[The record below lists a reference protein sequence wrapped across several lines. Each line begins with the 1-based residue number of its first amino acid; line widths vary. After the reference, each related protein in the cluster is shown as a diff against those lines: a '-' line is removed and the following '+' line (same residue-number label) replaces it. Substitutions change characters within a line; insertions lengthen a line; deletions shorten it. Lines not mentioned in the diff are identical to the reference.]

1 MHIVID
7 TQYMENYGDSLAPH
21 WKAKGGSTY
30 VVTDVTVEEVAGHGL
45 LPALMK
51 QVFGLVEYSNE
62 MSEEYVVNWEL
73 RDGEFVQSPESWE
86 TPIYIRREG
95 DKFIASET
103 VKNDDWQFREEIA
116 EKRSRWNMLPESKRN
131 GYLVEYTLRDGS
143 VVDEAGLIQFLK
155 KAS

>member
-30 VVTDVTVEEVAGHGL
+30 VVTDVTVEEVAGHGS

-51 QVFGLVEYSNE
+51 QVFVLVEYSNE

-73 RDGEFVQSPESWE
+73 RDGEFVQNPESWE
-86 TPIYIRREG
+86 TPIFIHREG
-95 DKFIASET
+95 NNFIATEII
-103 VKNDDWQFREEIA
+103 KNDDFQFRAEIA
-116 EKRSRWNMLPESKRN
+116 EKCSRWNMLPGQKRN
-131 GYLVEYTLRDGS
+131 GYLVEYILRDGS
-143 VVDEAGLIQFLK
+143 MVDEAGLVRFLQ